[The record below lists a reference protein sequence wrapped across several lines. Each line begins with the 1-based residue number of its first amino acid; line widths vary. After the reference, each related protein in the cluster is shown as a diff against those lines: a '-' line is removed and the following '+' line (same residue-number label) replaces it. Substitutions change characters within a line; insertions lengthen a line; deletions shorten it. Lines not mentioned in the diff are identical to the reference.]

1 MEIQFLQKEANL
13 VYDTDENT
21 IGGGEK
27 KKKNLNKVLHG
38 QVFIT

>member
-1 MEIQFLQKEANL
+1 MEIQFLQKEAKL

-27 KKKNLNKVLHG
+27 KKKTPEESSTAK
-38 QVFIT
+38 FSC